1 MSAAL
6 SAWLV
11 AATLALLLACEA
23 TLAWAR
29 RRHPQR
35 MARSVHAALREAWLH
50 AISQQ
55 PGTEVLAVQTLRN
68 SLMSATMTASTA
80 ALGLMGT
87 ATLTLPA
94 LHDAVMDSAVPALT
108 RQQLLV
114 LALMALLFA
123 ALVSSA
129 TAIRYYHH
137 AGYIGGMPVQSDAR
151 RHWAAT
157 GATYV
162 RRAGVL
168 YGAGLRQLMM
178 VGPVV
183 AALLHPAAGL
193 LAALAWVAVSWRTER
208 MDTARPPQ
216 DSKK

>member
-1 MSAAL
+1 MSATL

-11 AATLALLLACEA
+11 AATLGLLLACEVA
-23 TLAWAR
+23 LAWAR
-29 RRHPQR
+29 RHHPQR

-50 AISQQ
+50 AIGQQ
-55 PGTEVLAVQTLRN
+55 RGSEVLAVQTLRN

-87 ATLTLPA
+87 ATLTLPS
-94 LHDAVMDSAVPALT
+94 LHDAVIASAVPALT

-114 LALMALLFA
+114 LVLMALLFA

-137 AGYIGGMPVQSDAR
+137 AGYIGGMPVDSDAR
-151 RHWAAT
+151 RHWEAT
-157 GATYV
+157 GASYV

-208 MDTARPPQ
+208 IDGAGQLPR
-216 DSKK
+216 K